1 MRSFCSLP
9 VFLSLTI
16 LLSLYVVKISK
27 QQLSMILNGK
37 LKKRRL
43 LTLFAF
49 VLISTS
55 VHSQTQK
62 DVKEQNK
69 DSLCLDSLKSYSD
82 TTSLRTNHSNQLLL
96 LRKAKSNN
104 RLSKGFNLPKY
115 NPYKKKFSDLQILKT
130 IGSHISK

>member
-37 LKKRRL
+37 LKKSRL

-55 VHSQTQK
+55 VYSQTQK

-130 IGSHISK
+130 IGSHIKK

>member
-1 MRSFCSLP
+1 MP

-37 LKKRRL
+37 LKKSRL

-55 VHSQTQK
+55 VYSQTQK

-130 IGSHISK
+130 IGSHIKK